1 MISDFIIEHI
11 NHGYGSTHFLL
22 LRGRFKLKL
31 FKQHS
36 SCLQGD
42 TNAYL
47 AYRSAFTPSAVTKW
61 FPSLCFLV
69 HITGKLLLKS
79 IVPCACKNKKLNVFK
94 QRKRP
99 SLMDDCSVF
108 TSKPWKKEPPQLK
121 HKTRQ
126 IAEVNLK
133 TAVCWSPRAMQENR
147 VLCFGLMSG
156 ACEQVR
162 RAVAQ
167 APLSTGGRAFTVCA
181 VGMQQYRGHRSTSV
195 TGFLHSFDILI

>member
-1 MISDFIIEHI
+1 MLRNCCFSYIVTWFYFVCVYVRVCLCVCVHVRICGCAETFTSRVFPVTQSAINLENMISDFIIEHI

-108 TSKPWKKEPPQLK
+108 TSKP
-121 HKTRQ
+121 
-126 IAEVNLK
+126 
-133 TAVCWSPRAMQENR
+133 
-147 VLCFGLMSG
+147 
-156 ACEQVR
+156 
-162 RAVAQ
+162 
-167 APLSTGGRAFTVCA
+167 
-181 VGMQQYRGHRSTSV
+181 
-195 TGFLHSFDILI
+195 